1 MERET
6 DYHILEEKMES
17 EDVAPR
23 MTPEYL
29 AKGRIIEA
37 S

>member
-1 MERET
+1 MKQ
-6 DYHILEEKMES
+6 ILSLLKEKMES

-23 MTPEYL
+23 MTREYL